1 MSSKEGKKPD
11 LNLNSLCSD
20 NTHDET
26 NSLKLKI
33 DMYQNLFKSPD
44 ELTHLS
50 QADRFNQEY
59 VFRKFLFFATTII
72 VIVTSLFSIDLLPSV
87 LLGCGVIGFNY
98 FWTTLLVRKL
108 LVEKKLRVV
117 DLIFSVA
124 KFGVSIIILFVAM
137 QYLNLSPTGLL
148 IGLLNIVL
156 ATIIYSFF
164 RVLRFY
170 KIKA

>member
-1 MSSKEGKKPD
+1 MSSKERKKPD
-11 LNLNSLCSD
+11 LNLNSLYSD

-33 DMYQNLFKSPD
+33 NMYQNLFKSPD

-108 LVEKKLRVV
+108 LAEKKLRVV

-124 KFGVSIIILFVAM
+124 KFGVSIIILFVAI